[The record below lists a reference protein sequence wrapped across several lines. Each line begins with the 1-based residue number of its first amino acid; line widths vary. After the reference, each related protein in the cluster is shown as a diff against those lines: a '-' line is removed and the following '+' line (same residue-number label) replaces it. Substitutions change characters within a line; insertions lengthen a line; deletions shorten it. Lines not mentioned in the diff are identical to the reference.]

1 MRNRFFSILLLI
13 CVFGIAIVMM
23 SCVNDYKAR
32 GGGWFTYDPEDGFP
46 TSKVTFGF
54 QFDCTDNGNDN
65 NGLGMGQFQYNDHGM
80 GIRFHGVVEAL
91 DCNPDLTSPQVAY
104 YAGMVKPQSS
114 REVLYEGEWYK
125 PAYFAIMITDGGT
138 PGPSNGDKIQIA
150 LFEEEEWG
158 EEEPEPF
165 YEAEGFVK
173 GGNIKIFLG
182 E

>member
-23 SCVNDYKAR
+23 SCEPGEENYNDYKAR
-32 GGGWFTYDPEDGFP
+32 GGGWFTDELNGSS

-54 QFDCTDNGNDN
+54 QVDCTDNGNDN
-65 NGLGMGQFQYNDHGM
+65 NYLGTGQFQYNDHGM
-80 GIRFHGVVEAL
+80 GIKFHGVVEAL
-91 DCNPDLTSPQVAY
+91 DCLSDLESPQRVI

-114 REVLYEGEWYK
+114 RGIPDV

-138 PGPSNGDKIQIA
+138 PGPSNGDYINIE
-150 LFEEEEWG
+150 LFDEEEKLIYAAG
-158 EEEPEPF
+158 GP
-165 YEAEGFVK
+165 VK

>member
-13 CVFGIAIVMM
+13 CVFGLALVMI
-23 SCVNDYKAR
+23 SCFTYTDYKAS
-32 GGGWFTYDPEDGFP
+32 GGGWFIDELNDSF

-54 QFDCTDNGNDN
+54 QLDCTENINDN
-65 NGLGMGQFQYNDHGM
+65 NYLGTGQFQYNDHGQR
-80 GIRFHGVVEAL
+80 IKFHGVIEAL
-91 DCNPDLTSPQVAY
+91 DCLLDVESPQVAI
-104 YAGMVKPQSS
+104 YAGMVKPRSS
-114 REVLYEGEWYK
+114 RGIEYE

-138 PGPSNGDKIQIA
+138 PGPSSGDKIQIA
-150 LFEEEEWG
+150 LFNEEEWEKDWQ

-165 YEAEGFVK
+165 YEAGGTVK